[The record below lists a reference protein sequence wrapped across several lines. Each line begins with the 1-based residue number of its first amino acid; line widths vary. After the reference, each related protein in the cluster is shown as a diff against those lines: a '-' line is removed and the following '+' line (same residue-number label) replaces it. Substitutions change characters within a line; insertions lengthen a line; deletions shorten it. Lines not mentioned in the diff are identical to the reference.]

1 MMSRQQRIDY
11 EILDCAVNG
20 FRDSKGYAT
29 AATTTVPAFRKR
41 LLVLFPDSVD
51 QEFTDACKRL
61 SKQGLLHLQKFDN
74 ELGGFC
80 DYHDERDDVAFFGAN
95 SNVFCL
101 RASVQS
107 QKYFKQ
113 LSTLIDAPSGFKR

>member
-1 MMSRQQRIDY
+1 MARFALKLWVIY
-11 EILDCAVNG
+11 IPPTPCPAP
-20 FRDSKGYAT
+20 FRVLVFLLSAI
-29 AATTTVPAFRKR
+29 PAFRKR